1 MTNRKMFFTMLWGAV
16 FRRRSRAMM
25 AVIASLVGAAT
36 LFCLASVCVAV
47 PQQMNEEMRAYGANL
62 IVTPASA
69 TGKSQGI
76 DTATVRN
83 VTALIGAG
91 HSVKSAAYRYESV
104 RINSAPYT
112 IAGVDVK
119 AVRALNRHWNVTGD
133 WPGSGNV
140 MVGRDVADAL
150 GVKVG
155 SRVTIGYR
163 AADASAS
170 ASSSASA
177 KSDSDE
183 STETAESSVQGTQ
196 STQTTQGEQ
205 TTQATENGRV
215 SSDIMDNNGTEFRIA
230 GIVDTGGNEDSI
242 IYATTADMAKLAGS
256 KRGADVVEYSVNA
269 MGDELN
275 DIVNNI
281 NRSADKNPN
290 SAVKA
295 QTVTRITSSDT
306 RIIAM
311 LQTLFWIVSLV
322 VLVLTLVGVGTTISS
337 IVSQRRNEIGLRKAL
352 GADSRAIGVEFYVES
367 GIYGLIGGLLGTA
380 IGYVL
385 ARVLCATVFGR
396 ALGLDWLLCVG
407 SLLLSRGD
415 RRHRL
420 HSAGPPRHPYRPRHR
435 FEGGIIMDN
444 EHMLLELD
452 HISKIYGDLH
462 AVDDL
467 SLTVP
472 QGQWL
477 AIVGSSGSGK
487 TTLMNMIG
495 CMDTPSKGSVMLE
508 GRRLEDLN
516 ARQLADVRKN
526 MIGLV
531 FQKFY
536 LVPHL
541 TAVENVMV
549 AQYYHSVVDEK
560 QAMEAL
566 ERVGLKERA
575 HHLPGQLSGGE
586 QQRVCIARALINCP
600 KLILAD
606 EPTGNLD
613 ERNEKIVLDL
623 FRQLHEQGTTIIVV
637 THDALVASC
646 AQREIML
653 NHGVLVGEQWNDE
666 DAKRAYEAAGGKP
679 AFTGSAAE
687 GAQNGGVA
695 ISFADPTKAAKTGDT
710 DADGTEG
717 ERA

>member
-140 MVGRDVADAL
+140 MVGR
-150 GVKVG
+150 G
-155 SRVTIGYR
+155 

-183 STETAESSVQGTQ
+183 STETAESSAQGTQ

-242 IYATTADMAKLAGS
+242 IYATTADVSKLAGS

-396 ALGLDWLLCVG
+396 AIGFDWLLGAG
-407 SLLLSRGD
+407 SLLLSVAIAVIASIPPV
-415 RRHRL
+415 RRATRID
-420 HSAGPPRHPYRPRHR
+420 P
-435 FEGGIIMDN
+435 
-444 EHMLLELD
+444 
-452 HISKIYGDLH
+452 
-462 AVDDL
+462 
-467 SLTVP
+467 
-472 QGQWL
+472 
-477 AIVGSSGSGK
+477 AIV
-487 TTLMNMIG
+487 L
-495 CMDTPSKGSVMLE
+495 
-508 GRRLEDLN
+508 
-516 ARQLADVRKN
+516 
-526 MIGLV
+526 
-531 FQKFY
+531 
-536 LVPHL
+536 
-541 TAVENVMV
+541 
-549 AQYYHSVVDEK
+549 
-560 QAMEAL
+560 
-566 ERVGLKERA
+566 
-575 HHLPGQLSGGE
+575 
-586 QQRVCIARALINCP
+586 
-600 KLILAD
+600 
-606 EPTGNLD
+606 
-613 ERNEKIVLDL
+613 
-623 FRQLHEQGTTIIVV
+623 
-637 THDALVASC
+637 
-646 AQREIML
+646 RE
-653 NHGVLVGEQWNDE
+653 E
-666 DAKRAYEAAGGKP
+666 
-679 AFTGSAAE
+679 
-687 GAQNGGVA
+687 
-695 ISFADPTKAAKTGDT
+695 
-710 DADGTEG
+710 
-717 ERA
+717 

>member
-133 WPGSGNV
+133 WPGSDNV

-183 STETAESSVQGTQ
+183 STETAESSAQGTQ

-242 IYATTADMAKLAGS
+242 IYATTADVSKLAGHE
-256 KRGADVVEYSVNA
+256 RGADVVEYSVNA

-275 DIVNNI
+275 AIVNRI
-281 NRSADKNPN
+281 NKNTN
-290 SAVKA
+290 TAVKA
-295 QTVTRITSSDT
+295 QTVTKITSSDT

-396 ALGLDWLLCVG
+396 AIGFDWLLCVG
-407 SLLLSRGD
+407 SLLLSVAIAVIASIPPV
-415 RRHRL
+415 RRATRID
-420 HSAGPPRHPYRPRHR
+420 P
-435 FEGGIIMDN
+435 
-444 EHMLLELD
+444 
-452 HISKIYGDLH
+452 
-462 AVDDL
+462 
-467 SLTVP
+467 
-472 QGQWL
+472 
-477 AIVGSSGSGK
+477 AIV
-487 TTLMNMIG
+487 L
-495 CMDTPSKGSVMLE
+495 
-508 GRRLEDLN
+508 
-516 ARQLADVRKN
+516 
-526 MIGLV
+526 
-531 FQKFY
+531 
-536 LVPHL
+536 
-541 TAVENVMV
+541 
-549 AQYYHSVVDEK
+549 
-560 QAMEAL
+560 
-566 ERVGLKERA
+566 
-575 HHLPGQLSGGE
+575 
-586 QQRVCIARALINCP
+586 
-600 KLILAD
+600 
-606 EPTGNLD
+606 
-613 ERNEKIVLDL
+613 
-623 FRQLHEQGTTIIVV
+623 
-637 THDALVASC
+637 
-646 AQREIML
+646 RE
-653 NHGVLVGEQWNDE
+653 E
-666 DAKRAYEAAGGKP
+666 
-679 AFTGSAAE
+679 
-687 GAQNGGVA
+687 
-695 ISFADPTKAAKTGDT
+695 
-710 DADGTEG
+710 
-717 ERA
+717 

>member
-183 STETAESSVQGTQ
+183 STETAESSAQGTQ

-230 GIVDTGGNEDSI
+230 GIVDTGGNEDTI
-242 IYATTADMAKLAGS
+242 IYATTADVSKLAGHE
-256 KRGADVVEYSVNA
+256 RGADVVEYSVNA

-275 DIVNNI
+275 AIVNRI
-281 NRSADKNPN
+281 NKNTN
-290 SAVKA
+290 TAVKA
-295 QTVTRITSSDT
+295 QTVTKITSSDT

-367 GIYGLIGGLLGTA
+367 GIYGLIGGQLGTA

-385 ARVLCATVFGR
+385 ARVLCSTVFGR
-396 ALGLDWLLCVG
+396 ALGLNWLLCVG
-407 SLLLSRGD
+407 SLLLSVAIAVIASIPPV
-415 RRHRL
+415 RRATRID
-420 HSAGPPRHPYRPRHR
+420 P
-435 FEGGIIMDN
+435 
-444 EHMLLELD
+444 
-452 HISKIYGDLH
+452 
-462 AVDDL
+462 
-467 SLTVP
+467 
-472 QGQWL
+472 
-477 AIVGSSGSGK
+477 AIV
-487 TTLMNMIG
+487 L
-495 CMDTPSKGSVMLE
+495 
-508 GRRLEDLN
+508 
-516 ARQLADVRKN
+516 
-526 MIGLV
+526 
-531 FQKFY
+531 
-536 LVPHL
+536 
-541 TAVENVMV
+541 
-549 AQYYHSVVDEK
+549 
-560 QAMEAL
+560 
-566 ERVGLKERA
+566 
-575 HHLPGQLSGGE
+575 
-586 QQRVCIARALINCP
+586 
-600 KLILAD
+600 
-606 EPTGNLD
+606 
-613 ERNEKIVLDL
+613 
-623 FRQLHEQGTTIIVV
+623 
-637 THDALVASC
+637 
-646 AQREIML
+646 RE
-653 NHGVLVGEQWNDE
+653 E
-666 DAKRAYEAAGGKP
+666 
-679 AFTGSAAE
+679 
-687 GAQNGGVA
+687 
-695 ISFADPTKAAKTGDT
+695 
-710 DADGTEG
+710 
-717 ERA
+717 

>member
-133 WPGSGNV
+133 WPGADNV

-163 AADASAS
+163 AADAS
-170 ASSSASA
+170 SSASA

-183 STETAESSVQGTQ
+183 STETAESSAQGTQ

-242 IYATTADMAKLAGS
+242 IYATTADVAKLAGS

-275 DIVNNI
+275 AIVNRI
-281 NRSADKNPN
+281 NKNTN
-290 SAVKA
+290 TAVKA

-385 ARVLCATVFGR
+385 ARVLCSTVFGR
-396 ALGLDWLLCVG
+396 ALGLNWLLCVG
-407 SLLLSRGD
+407 SLLLSVAIAVIASIPPV
-415 RRHRL
+415 RRATRID
-420 HSAGPPRHPYRPRHR
+420 P
-435 FEGGIIMDN
+435 
-444 EHMLLELD
+444 
-452 HISKIYGDLH
+452 
-462 AVDDL
+462 
-467 SLTVP
+467 
-472 QGQWL
+472 
-477 AIVGSSGSGK
+477 AIV
-487 TTLMNMIG
+487 L
-495 CMDTPSKGSVMLE
+495 
-508 GRRLEDLN
+508 
-516 ARQLADVRKN
+516 
-526 MIGLV
+526 
-531 FQKFY
+531 
-536 LVPHL
+536 
-541 TAVENVMV
+541 
-549 AQYYHSVVDEK
+549 
-560 QAMEAL
+560 
-566 ERVGLKERA
+566 
-575 HHLPGQLSGGE
+575 
-586 QQRVCIARALINCP
+586 
-600 KLILAD
+600 
-606 EPTGNLD
+606 
-613 ERNEKIVLDL
+613 
-623 FRQLHEQGTTIIVV
+623 
-637 THDALVASC
+637 
-646 AQREIML
+646 RE
-653 NHGVLVGEQWNDE
+653 E
-666 DAKRAYEAAGGKP
+666 
-679 AFTGSAAE
+679 
-687 GAQNGGVA
+687 
-695 ISFADPTKAAKTGDT
+695 
-710 DADGTEG
+710 
-717 ERA
+717 